1 MAALAKKLSKK
12 VLRDNLR
19 GFAHSRVAT
28 IAKTASRVVEH
39 KLRTV
44 GPREA
49 DGIIDYLKKQS
60 GPASTEIKFADE
72 PTAFVGEN
80 KVAIQILSDSQKR
93 AHYDMYLLSQKKLMQ
108 RNSGQGSKLQIYKS
122 QATGLKEMEV
132 VEWLKWY
139 KLTINNIL
147 AKKKMVVGTGYFDVF
162 ERDFYSAI
170 HAAYYG
176 PKVQST
182 KLLPDFFEAEERSFY
197 ETLEVLHLVSERD
210 LFGMVCLANKVPEI
224 SITNNEKLTSFRS
237 FHSGLC
243 QSITN
248 LNIHKNA
255 KRLDDF
261 ETHQGH
267 SSKTSSIVSD
277 AYRHLEL
284 HIFGIVIATTS
295 KTLPRCCSDE
305 MQTKYIEDHI
315 HVFLN
320 LYEDPKHISSDVWKD
335 YLANGAVGRRIH
347 LGSIDGLSFW

>member
-1 MAALAKKLSKK
+1 
-12 VLRDNLR
+12 
-19 GFAHSRVAT
+19 
-28 IAKTASRVVEH
+28 
-39 KLRTV
+39 
-44 GPREA
+44 
-49 DGIIDYLKKQS
+49 
-60 GPASTEIKFADE
+60 
-72 PTAFVGEN
+72 
-80 KVAIQILSDSQKR
+80 
-93 AHYDMYLLSQKKLMQ
+93 
-108 RNSGQGSKLQIYKS
+108 
-122 QATGLKEMEV
+122 
-132 VEWLKWY
+132 
-139 KLTINNIL
+139 
-147 AKKKMVVGTGYFDVF
+147 MVVGTGYFDVF

-347 LGSIDGLSFW
+347 LGSIDGLSFWVLILMKAGVAAHDVQRYVKESDRAAQCTRQDKMSNEELKLQDPRCRIQCPGHPARKYWTHKSVISLTDCAGSTMSDTMS